1 MSLFIVGLGRGSS
14 KEGRTS
20 IFIGEMDI
28 SRIMVYVQQVE
39 KKKARDKYENRNKMS
54 KSGNESGQR
63 IGHNFIRISGMH
75 HYILV
80 HLQLETE
87 LSFIVRT
94 FELGLHIH
102 MVVWCKEVISLL
114 HALSMVEITLAYVVN
129 ALRIVFNCGWT
140 RHFMKKC
147 PKSKQRGGNMVTRA
161 ESSLVAPPHMAL
173 SRGDT
178 SSAGG
183 ETNWLYAFN
192 NFQEQEDSPNVVTGM
207 IDSLNLSFMHC

>member
-1 MSLFIVGLGRGSS
+1 MSRMSLFIVGLGRGSS

-20 IFIGEMDI
+20 IFIGDMDI

-102 MVVWCKEVISLL
+102 MVVW
-114 HALSMVEITLAYVVN
+114 
-129 ALRIVFNCGWT
+129 
-140 RHFMKKC
+140 
-147 PKSKQRGGNMVTRA
+147 
-161 ESSLVAPPHMAL
+161 
-173 SRGDT
+173 
-178 SSAGG
+178 
-183 ETNWLYAFN
+183 
-192 NFQEQEDSPNVVTGM
+192 
-207 IDSLNLSFMHC
+207 